1 MVYIEKWKRRQT
13 GKIGLLV
20 LMLLFRAG
28 TAAADTTLDERLTAL
43 LGPRDAVMVAAP
55 DGNLVV
61 AVRPDALL
69 VPASTLKVVTALAAL
84 HHLGADH
91 RFNTDFYLDGDN
103 RLVIKGCGD
112 PLLVSERVAAMAA
125 ELSGRIDRIDGLVL
139 DDTYFDQPLTIPG
152 RGGSARAYDAPNGAL
167 SVNFNTFFFEQRN
180 GAWAGAEPQTPLLPF
195 MIEAIEA
202 SGMTSGRITIAGN
215 RHEMLRYTGE
225 LFEHFLREAGV
236 ATAGTIAAGRADPA
250 TDTLLWR
257 HPSEHPLTKIIADLL
272 EFSNNFIANQLLLT
286 MGAQVHGPPATMEKG
301 VAVLQHYYTHHLGIT
316 SGTLVE
322 ASGLS
327 RRNRVSA
334 RTMLHVLDRF
344 QPHHHL
350 MRQEGRQWY
359 KTGTLQGI
367 STRVGYLKAKEGGL
381 YRFAVLCNTP
391 GRTTDR
397 IMQILERNLR

>member
-1 MVYIEKWKRRQT
+1 M
-13 GKIGLLV
+13 LV
-20 LMLLFRAG
+20 LMLLIGAG
-28 TAAADTTLDERLTAL
+28 TTAADTTLNERLTAL

-55 DGNLVV
+55 DGNPVV

-69 VPASTLKVVTALAAL
+69 VPASILKVVTALATL
-84 HHLGADH
+84 HHLGPEH
-91 RFNTDFYLDGDN
+91 RFITDFHLDGDN
-103 RLVIKGCGD
+103 RLAIKGYGD

-125 ELSGRIDRIDGLVL
+125 ELAGRLERIDGLVL

-167 SVNFNTFFFEQRN
+167 CVNFNTFFFERRN
-180 GAWAGAEPQTPLLPF
+180 GAWASAEPQTPLLPF
-195 MIEAIEA
+195 MIDAIEA
-202 SGMTSGRITIAGN
+202 SGLTSGRITIAGN

-225 LFEHFLREAGV
+225 LFEHFLRDAGV
-236 ATAGTIAAGRADPA
+236 ATAGTIAPGLLD
-250 TDTLLWR
+250 TDLHTLLWR
-257 HPSEHPLTKIIADLL
+257 HRSEHPLTKIIADLL
-272 EFSNNFIANQLLLT
+272 EFSNNFIANQLLLA

-301 VAVLQHYYTHHLGIT
+301 VAVLQHYYTQHLGIT
-316 SGTLVE
+316 TGTLVE

-327 RRNRVSA
+327 RHNRVSA
-334 RTMLHVLDRF
+334 RTMLHVLARF

-359 KTGTLQGI
+359 KTGTLQGV
-367 STRVGYLKAKEGGL
+367 STRVGYLESEAGGL

-397 IMQILERNLR
+397 IMQLLERNLR